1 MCVLVPVRDAVH
13 VPLTCSFVYALL
25 QKQIRIFSICPISL
39 LAVGDGYLLTKP
51 SAWLSKVAPVLQL
64 CLCVLKLAVQAYGI
78 PLPIPRLVDG
88 AVNATLN
95 KIACLDGIA
104 SALSDTVSDAVKE
117 GAVEDTVMDAV
128 DDVKDHLSSITDDA
142 DDRLVKRVGKK
153 VLRDT
158 ASAYQDMFKLLLY
171 LEEKTEVAPYSDWKP
186 RNTGL
191 HRVVS
196 ACDGSVAW
204 VSAACVDLFHEKGKL
219 ALRNPGSAHT

>member
-1 MCVLVPVRDAVH
+1 MGGSCALV
-13 VPLTCSFVYALL
+13 S
-25 QKQIRIFSICPISL
+25 
-39 LAVGDGYLLTKP
+39 
-51 SAWLSKVAPVLQL
+51 
-64 CLCVLKLAVQAYGI
+64 
-78 PLPIPRLVDG
+78 LPIPRPVDG
-88 AVNATLN
+88 AVEATLN

-128 DDVKDHLSSITDDA
+128 DDVKEHLSSITDDA
-142 DDRLVKRVGKK
+142 DDRLVKRVSKK
-153 VLRDT
+153 VLRDI

-171 LEEKTEVAPYSDWKP
+171 LEEKTQVAPYSDWKP

-219 ALRNPGSAHT
+219 ALRNPGSAHTSGA